1 MKTMVHILDS
11 NSNGSLSCLF
21 DDDTRFNIISLN
33 DGVLAIEPY
42 SETSIDTFAKKV
54 FGCFQKGSTFSGIKT
69 IEFVFLTAS
78 HYLFPIMFLAL
89 SRLSS
94 FIEHIL

>member
-21 DDDTRFNIISLN
+21 DDDTRFNILSLN

-42 SETSIDTFAKKV
+42 SETSIDTFAKKFLVV
-54 FGCFQKGSTFSGIKT
+54 FKKVPLLVALKLLSL
-69 IEFVFLTAS
+69 FLTAS

-94 FIEHIL
+94 FIDHIL

>member
-21 DDDTRFNIISLN
+21 DNDTRFNILSLN

-42 SETSIDTFAKKV
+42 SETSIDTFGKKS
-54 FGCFQKGSTFSGIKT
+54 FWLFSKR
-69 IEFVFLTAS
+69 FHF
-78 HYLFPIMFLAL
+78 
-89 SRLSS
+89 
-94 FIEHIL
+94 